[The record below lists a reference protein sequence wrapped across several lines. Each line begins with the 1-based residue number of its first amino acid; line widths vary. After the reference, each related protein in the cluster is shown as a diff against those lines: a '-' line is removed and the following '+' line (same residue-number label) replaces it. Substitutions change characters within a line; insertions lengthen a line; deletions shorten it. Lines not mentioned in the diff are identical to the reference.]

1 MSYQVLAR
9 KYRPGDFSS
18 LAGQSHVVRALMHTL
33 DSQRLHHAYLFT
45 GTRGV
50 GKTTVARIL
59 AKALN
64 CEVGVSATPCG
75 QCSSC
80 TGIAEG
86 RFPDLIELDAASRT
100 GVDSTRD
107 LIDNAQ
113 YLPTQGRYKVYIIDE
128 VHMLTNSSFNA
139 LLKTLEEPPEHVKF
153 LLATTDPKKI
163 PVTVL
168 SRCLQF
174 QLKNL
179 LPDTIAGYLGDIL
192 NREDIP
198 FEEGAL
204 ALLARAARGSMRD
217 ALSLTDQALV
227 FGGGRIAAAEVSE
240 MLGAVDD
247 GLVAR
252 LLGLLAAGDGQA
264 LLALCR
270 DMAGQAVD
278 FAEVLNSLL
287 LAVHDLAVIQAVG
300 TQDEHEAD
308 LVALASRVPA
318 ETVQL
323 YYQILLTGLRDLPL
337 APDPQCGF
345 EMVVLRLLAFTPVP
359 APSVASEVAGE
370 SGSGSEHAGSVPEPS
385 GNGNRAGAERAT
397 AGPDSTGATPARPV
411 AAALASV
418 SHDAQAEQVAEVS
431 TQVPA
436 ADSSGMPA
444 VDAAEVDPAT
454 SRWYQLVAELPLGG
468 VAKMIVDNAVPD
480 PVFTDS
486 WRLCLDPA
494 HDTLLNDKLRV
505 AIEAALAEVL
515 GEPVALTIDVVRPPA
530 ETPAQRRMRID
541 AERRAEA
548 LARLQSDRHVRALIE
563 VFDATLHPDSVR
575 HLNEGTPPKVNT
587 PQVHSAPTRH

>member
-18 LAGQSHVVRALMHTL
+18 LVGQSHVVRALMHTL

-64 CEVGVSATPCG
+64 CEAGVSASPCG

-80 TGIAEG
+80 IGIAEG

-113 YLPTQGRYKVYIIDE
+113 YLPTQGRFKVYIIDE

-174 QLKNL
+174 QLKNM
-179 LPDTIAGYLGDIL
+179 LPDTIAGYLSDVL
-192 NREDIP
+192 QREEIP
-198 FEEGAL
+198 FEAGAL
-204 ALLARAARGSMRD
+204 ALIARAARGSMRD

-227 FGGGRIAAAEVSE
+227 FGGGRIVASDVSD
-240 MLGAVDD
+240 MLGAIDD
-247 GLVAR
+247 GLVVR
-252 LLGLLAAGDGQA
+252 LLGLLADNDGQA

-287 LAVHDLAVIQAVG
+287 LAVHELAVIQAVG
-300 TQDEHEAD
+300 AQDDHDPEVAD
-308 LVALASRVPA
+308 LAGRMPP
-318 ETVQL
+318 EIVQL
-323 YYQILLTGLRDLPL
+323 HYQILLNGLRDLPL

-345 EMVVLRLLAFTPVP
+345 EMVMLRLLAFTPVA
-359 APSVASEVAGE
+359 APGLGQAPRLSKETRPGSTKPGPEPPGNGLRAGVERAVAGP
-370 SGSGSEHAGSVPEPS
+370 V
-385 GNGNRAGAERAT
+385 
-397 AGPDSTGATPARPV
+397 STGAATPVTPAAPVRPAPPPV
-411 AAALASV
+411 
-418 SHDAQAEQVAEVS
+418 E
-431 TQVPA
+431 
-436 ADSSGMPA
+436 
-444 VDAAEVDPAT
+444 AAEATPA
-454 SRWYQLVAELPLGG
+454 SDVGPLVERWYQLAAELPLGG
-468 VAKMIVDNAVPD
+468 VAKMIVDNAVPES
-480 PVFTDS
+480 VAGS
-486 WRLCLDPA
+486 VWHLCLDPA
-494 HDTLLNDKLRV
+494 HDTLLNDRLK
-505 AIEAALAEVL
+505 ATIEAALSEQLDSEVRL
-515 GEPVALTIDVVRPPA
+515 QISIMSPSA
-530 ETPAQRRMRID
+530 ETPAQRR
-541 AERRAEA
+541 ERLEAQRQADA
-548 LARLQSDRHVRALIE
+548 LARLQADRHVQALIE
-563 VFDATLHPDSVR
+563 VFEAQLHPDSVR
-575 HLNEGTPPKVNT
+575 PLGTK
-587 PQVHSAPTRH
+587 PTASDI